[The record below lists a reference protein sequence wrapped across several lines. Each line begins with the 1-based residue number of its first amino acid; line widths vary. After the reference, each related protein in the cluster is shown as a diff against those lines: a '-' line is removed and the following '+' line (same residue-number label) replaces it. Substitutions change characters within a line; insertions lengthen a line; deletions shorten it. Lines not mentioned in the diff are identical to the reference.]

1 MIKGPPCPKCK
12 SPDTE
17 TLFVL
22 DHRLQNECLQCQWFF
37 ETGEGAEVIYLDA
50 YRQWN
55 EKGEETCL

>member
-1 MIKGPPCPKCK
+1 M
-12 SPDTE
+12 
-17 TLFVL
+17 L
-22 DHRLQNECLQCQWFF
+22 DYRLQNECLECQWFF